1 MYSMRENGDSIAHEF
16 LKLLGDSPSFQKEA
30 GIMDTARSAAESMGQ
45 QSGGNVGADSVKQAQ
60 GVLGVEQ
67 DGVMGPQTEAALK
80 QWQQN
85 NGLTADGVLGPQT
98 LEAMGIGQNSAG
110 QSIQDAAAAA
120 GGVAKSVGQTV
131 QNAANAAANWGN
143 WANDGQTDYLAD
155 DKVAGL
161 FVAPGTKKQSGNMN
175 MLDDQIKSHAFVK
188 SIAIVASEL
197 NRRGLTKEAHYILDS
212 VAKDQTRAFLSNV
225 FSTATV
231 LSKRGLAKEAHYL
244 LDSVMKAKKRAQ
256 RVPQRLAPKTANHHI
271 VNGLNKIA
279 HSLRSKGENFAADV
293 VNATTLSIV
302 TDLKKEAAKKGNI
315 SRTLLKMA
323 REFDRSGDTFAG
335 DMVRTT
341 LLNLQK

>member
-16 LKLLGDSPSFQKEA
+16 LKLLGNSPGFQKEA
-30 GIMDTARSAAESMGQ
+30 ADSGSMADGLGRLAAAVGSDPGSQGPGQ
-45 QSGGNVGADSVKQAQ
+45 SDADSVKQAQ
-60 GVLGVEQ
+60 MALGVKA
-67 DGVMGPQTEAALK
+67 DGIMGPQTEAALK
-80 QWQQN
+80 SWQQS
-85 NGLTADGVLGPQT
+85 NGLTADGVLGPET
-98 LEAMGIGQNSAG
+98 LQALGLGAGAGSAAQGAGGAM
-110 QSIQDAAAAA
+110 DAAQGAGEAAA
-120 GGVAKSVGQTV
+120 SWMNQAD
-131 QNAANAAANWGN
+131 
-143 WANDGQTDYLAD
+143 DGQTDYLAD

-161 FVAPGTKKQSGNMN
+161 FVNPGSKKQSVNMN

-197 NRRGLTKEAHYILDS
+197 NRRGLVKEAHYILDS
-212 VAKDQTRAFLSNV
+212 VAKDQTKDFLGNV
-225 FSTATV
+225 FSTATI
-231 LSKRGLAKEAHYL
+231 LRKRGLEKEAHYL
-244 LDSVMKAKKRAQ
+244 LDSVMKARKRAQ

>member
-1 MYSMRENGDSIAHEF
+1 
-16 LKLLGDSPSFQKEA
+16 
-30 GIMDTARSAAESMGQ
+30 
-45 QSGGNVGADSVKQAQ
+45 
-60 GVLGVEQ
+60 
-67 DGVMGPQTEAALK
+67 
-80 QWQQN
+80 
-85 NGLTADGVLGPQT
+85 
-98 LEAMGIGQNSAG
+98 MGIGSAAQG
-110 QSIQDAAAAA
+110 AADATGAVQSAAQGAADAM
-120 GGVAKSVGQTV
+120 S
-131 QNAANAAANWGN
+131 N

-161 FVAPGTKKQSGNMN
+161 FVNPGSKKQSVNMN

-197 NRRGLTKEAHYILDS
+197 NRRGLVKEAHYILDS
-212 VAKDQTRAFLSNV
+212 VAKDQTRDFLGNV
-225 FSTATV
+225 FSTATA